1 MQADSRTRPTAVAG
15 LFYPSDPDLLR
26 TQVLDLLADVA
37 VSQSMPKALIAPHA
51 GYAYSGRVAAAA
63 FATLR
68 DSAQTI
74 TRVVLIGPAHYLQVR
89 GIAGPTVDA
98 FETPLGRVPIDVE
111 ALRKIADL
119 PFVIQAD
126 APHAPEY
133 ALEVELPFLQTLLGS
148 FQLVPLVVG
157 DAAPQD
163 VAHVLRQLWAGLETL
178 IVVSSDLSHYHR
190 YEAARRLDLA
200 TAAGHGGRAR
210 PGRRIRSLDVRVA
223 GDVSCQPS
231 NPALG
236 RIFPSYKK
244 GTVPAP
250 EEPRPIAS
258 MRYRRFVASRALLE
272 SAPRGSEQPRRGYAA
287 QVPCFP
293 IRRTDA
299 PPPRTFERH
308 GSLRPRATEHVPR
321 RK

>member
-37 VSQSMPKALIAPHA
+37 VSQSIPKALIAPHA

-119 PFVIQAD
+119 PPRRSRGGA
-126 APHAPEY
+126 A
-133 ALEVELPFLQTLLGS
+133 
-148 FQLVPLVVG
+148 VPANSTEIISIGAACCRRCRSTGRRPRPATVVGRVG
-157 DAAPQD
+157 DAD
-163 VAHVLRQLWAGLETL
+163 RRQLRF
-178 IVVSSDLSHYHR
+178 IPLS
-190 YEAARRLDLA
+190 
-200 TAAGHGGRAR
+200 
-210 PGRRIRSLDVRVA
+210 
-223 GDVSCQPS
+223 
-231 NPALG
+231 
-236 RIFPSYKK
+236 
-244 GTVPAP
+244 
-250 EEPRPIAS
+250 
-258 MRYRRFVASRALLE
+258 
-272 SAPRGSEQPRRGYAA
+272 
-287 QVPCFP
+287 
-293 IRRTDA
+293 
-299 PPPRTFERH
+299 
-308 GSLRPRATEHVPR
+308 
-321 RK
+321 